1 MGLTPLR
8 VGIPYRRMWLGTS
21 LSRIGTALTNV
32 VVGLQVYDVTGW
44 TAAVGVVGL
53 FAVIP
58 LVAPRDAL
66 FAVNSPA
73 RALIVPC
80 LVAMVGSLS
89 PGPTPAD
96 APPTP
101 SVRSQPEPL
110 RLRGRPG
117 HGTVGRVIGTRPVRN
132 PDRVD
137 VHRTFTPGV
146 EHR

>member
-89 PGPTPAD
+89 PGPTPVSY
-96 APPTP
+96 T
-101 SVRSQPEPL
+101 
-110 RLRGRPG
+110 
-117 HGTVGRVIGTRPVRN
+117 H
-132 PDRVD
+132 
-137 VHRTFTPGV
+137 
-146 EHR
+146 